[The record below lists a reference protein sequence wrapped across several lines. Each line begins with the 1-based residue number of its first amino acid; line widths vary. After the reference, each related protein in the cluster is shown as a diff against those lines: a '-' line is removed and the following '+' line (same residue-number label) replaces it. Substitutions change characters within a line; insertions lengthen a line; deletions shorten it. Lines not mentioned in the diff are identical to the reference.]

1 SALYNLRVLSNQGAL
16 PAPATRGGGLDKLG
30 DEVLLGVGDGTF
42 YALNVAPDG
51 AVQARKLPLRAP
63 LDREEFASAFG
74 GSARQPKLSAEWR
87 QSKGIQTWRFRVADV
102 VTQTD
107 GDALRIFASHH
118 YWKPDERCFVV
129 RVSMLDASL
138 SALDDSLSA
147 ARWRTLHESEPCLPL
162 AGEHS
167 ILSDNA
173 FRGEEIGGAM
183 TLLDNQTLL
192 LALGDQGFS
201 GIESR
206 VAYAQ
211 DPRSSY
217 GKTLRIDI
225 ASGETEIYTMGH

>member
-1 SALYNLRVLSNQGAL
+1 TLAVFGLCFAALLALRIEPPRYQLAPIFVAALILIPLHRLAAPLRTIGSVGLAAALAAAAGLAILRMKTPDRVERTVRESHMRSALYNLRVLSNQGAL

-30 DEVLLGVGDGTF
+30 DEVLLGGGDGTF

-63 LDREEFASAFG
+63 RDREEFARAFA
-74 GSARQPKLSAEWR
+74 GSARHPKLSAECR

-147 ARWRTLHESEPCLPL
+147 ARWR
-162 AGEHS
+162 
-167 ILSDNA
+167 
-173 FRGEEIGGAM
+173 
-183 TLLDNQTLL
+183 
-192 LALGDQGFS
+192 
-201 GIESR
+201 
-206 VAYAQ
+206 
-211 DPRSSY
+211 
-217 GKTLRIDI
+217 
-225 ASGETEIYTMGH
+225 